1 MRILIAS
8 ILVLLMHSLAI
19 GQASA
24 ARYLD
29 QSQAETENAI
39 TSERTPVYV
48 AAYEFPPYYSSRLP
62 QHFLGELLKVL
73 NARQATYYFSIREVR
88 PQERYSAI
96 SEDGCCDVIFFESEA
111 WGWSP
116 EHEYTAS
123 EPLIHGAD
131 RMYSFQNN
139 NWQPTDEDRVGG
151 VVGYHYNYTYFDIDA
166 GTSEQEFMMYRAD
179 SQLTLLNMLRN
190 NRIQFAMFT
199 EEFVQWLAVQ
209 EPELIAG
216 LYAAPEPDT
225 VYTTQVLVGA
235 NSSIEFAE
243 LMELVNALREEPNV
257 IAALEHYGLQRVAPE
272 HEEYSQEH
280 TEQQQ

>member
-24 ARYLD
+24 ARYVK
-29 QSQAETENAI
+29 SSAAAENA
-39 TSERTPVYV
+39 TTPERTPVYV

-73 NARQATYYFSIREVR
+73 NARQATYHFSIREVP

-96 SEDGCCDVIFFESEA
+96 SENGCCDVIFFESET
-111 WGWSP
+111 WGWSA

-123 EPLIHGAD
+123 EPLMHGAD
-131 RMYSFQNN
+131 RMYSLQND
-139 NWQPTDEDRVGG
+139 NWLPTDEDRVGG
-151 VVGYHYNYTYFDIDA
+151 VVGYHYNYTQFDTDA

-190 NRIQFAMFT
+190 NRIQFAIFT
-199 EEFVQWLAVQ
+199 EEFIHWLAVQ
-209 EPELIAG
+209 DPELITG

-225 VYTTQVLVGA
+225 VYQTQVLLGA
-235 NSSIEFAE
+235 NSSIEFAV
-243 LMELVNALREEPNV
+243 LMELVNELREEPQV
-257 IAALEHYGLQRVAPE
+257 IAALEYYGLKRVEPE
-272 HEEYSQEH
+272 HEARSQEYS
-280 TEQQQ
+280 EQQQ